1 MNRLSAAA
9 THGSLGTMLKTLVLV
24 LATVTSAAIAAEP
37 AEPASMATPG
47 SSATSRVLSVSL
59 EEAVQLALK
68 KNFTIEIAKMDP
80 KAASERLTQAK
91 GRFDPIFDFGYSQ
104 GEATT
109 RDQFR
114 RDAAGTGGHFEFN
127 SVSQSRGFST
137 GINGVTAWGL
147 GYDVGASTRT
157 RSGSF
162 NSFYEYVDSELSFSL
177 RQPLLRGAGTDVN
190 LAGVRVARNNVAL
203 SEWDVKQR
211 VMEVITDVIE
221 TYNDLHFAHENLA
234 VARRNKALAGQLL
247 RDNIKRVE
255 VGVRTPLDVTTAQA
269 EVAAREEAVITAQRA
284 VKDQENFLKQLL
296 TRDMIPMLGA
306 RIRITAPPAPGFIEN
321 VVAGIGRALEL
332 RPDYRKAKLDL
343 ENRRITLVV
352 EKNARL
358 PRLDLTAS
366 LAMNGF
372 DDDFG
377 TSAQRA
383 AGRDQ
388 TNWTAGATFSVPLG
402 NREARGRV
410 NAAQID
416 IAQSLVN
423 LQRLEQ
429 DIVVRVDNASGL
441 VTTARQ
447 RIEATTESNRLAKE
461 SLIAGEARLVAGTG
475 TTFEVLELQRKV
487 AEAETSELR
496 ARSDFN
502 KAVARYHLQV
512 GTTLQ
517 IHGVN
522 VD

>member
-1 MNRLSAAA
+1 MFKFLASIFAITA
-9 THGSLGTMLKTLVLV
+9 TAFAGESPAPRGRVMQVSLG
-24 LATVTSAAIAAEP
+24 
-37 AEPASMATPG
+37 
-47 SSATSRVLSVSL
+47 
-59 EEAVQLALK
+59 EAVQLALK
-68 KNFTIEIAKMDP
+68 KNFTIEAAKLDP
-80 KAASERLTQAK
+80 KAAAERLTQAK
-91 GRFDPIFDFGYSQ
+91 GRFDPVFDFGYSR

-114 RDAAGTGGHFEFN
+114 RDAAGRGGHFEFN
-127 SVSQSRGFST
+127 SVLQSSGFST
-137 GINGVTAWGL
+137 GISGVTTWGL
-147 GYDVGASTRT
+147 GYDVGASTRS
-157 RSGSF
+157 RSGTF
-162 NSFYEYVDSELSFSL
+162 NSFDEDVDSELSFSI
-177 RQPLLRGAGTDVN
+177 RQPLLRDAGSATN
-190 LAGVRVARNNVAL
+190 LAGVRVARNNIAA
-203 SEWDVKQR
+203 SEWSVKQR

-234 VARRNKALAGQLL
+234 VARRNKSLAGQLL

-255 VGVRTPLDVTTAQA
+255 VGVKTPLDVTTAQA
-269 EVAAREEAVITAQRA
+269 EVAAREESVITAQRA
-284 VKDQENFLKQLL
+284 VKDQENFLKQLI
-296 TRDMIPMLGA
+296 TRDMIPLLGM
-306 RIRITAPPAPGFIEN
+306 RIQISSPPLPGFVEN
-321 VVAGIGRALEL
+321 VVAGIERALEL
-332 RPDYRKAKLDL
+332 RPDYRQAKLDL
-343 ENRRITLVV
+343 ANRRITLVV
-352 EKNARL
+352 EKNQRL

-388 TNWTAGATFSVPLG
+388 TNWSAGATFSVPLG

-416 IAQSLVN
+416 IAGALVN

-429 DIVVRVDNASGL
+429 EIIVRVDNASGL
-441 VTTARQ
+441 VSTARQ

-461 SLIAGEARLVAGTG
+461 SLTAGEARLIAGTG

-487 AEAETSELR
+487 AEAETAELR

-502 KAVARYHLQV
+502 KAVARYHLQT

-517 IHGVN
+517 IHGVK